1 MFHCIDKN
9 NKITINGD
17 TFLLDYIRVKMI
29 RFPGW
34 RYMIQVQPFDGL
46 NIPDFS
52 LRFGEHSNTYYY
64 VPCIGFDINNSEWQ
78 NLLTWKRVPRTDGQI
93 IEMLSMPNGISLHTL
108 DSILPNFIQ
117 SKFRISHALYLI

>member
-52 LRFGEHSNTYYY
+52 FFTGTS
-64 VPCIGFDINNSEWQ
+64 IKAG
-78 NLLTWKRVPRTDGQI
+78 TDHPTGGAG
-93 IEMLSMPNGISLHTL
+93 N
-108 DSILPNFIQ
+108 
-117 SKFRISHALYLI
+117 